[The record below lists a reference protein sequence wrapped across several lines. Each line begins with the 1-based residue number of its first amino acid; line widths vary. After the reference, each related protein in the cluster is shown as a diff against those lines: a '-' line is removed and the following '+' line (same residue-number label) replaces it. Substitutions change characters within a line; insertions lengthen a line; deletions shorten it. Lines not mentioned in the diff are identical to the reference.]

1 MPHTI
6 PHKAKPRPLLR
17 RPRQRAVARPAQ
29 ACPAGACP
37 CAEAPLYRSR
47 RTSIGRAIA
56 LVARKT
62 RMRLTETLAQLDLGA
77 GQYPFVIALL
87 RYGDC
92 SQEQLAELTAM
103 DKSTTARALK
113 ALEQKGFITRKPACD
128 NRRMNIV
135 HATSKA
141 ARLEHEIHRRLN
153 AVNSELAA
161 GLSARERRLLLRL
174 LHILEDNT
182 QAFSTL

>member
-1 MPHTI
+1 MPHII

-29 ACPAGACP
+29 ACP

-56 LVARKT
+56 LVARKM

-103 DKSTTARALK
+103 DKSTAARALK